1 MSQPSQ
7 KSPHPIDKHVGS
19 RIRMRRSL
27 LGMTQQRLA
36 DALHLTFQQVQ
47 KYEKGTN
54 RVSAS
59 RLQQIATLLGVEVGF
74 FYEGATHLPGGTGTV
89 DRQAALLAEVSSSSE
104 GVRLINSFA
113 RISDPIVRRRLAD
126 HAEGIAQLSETP
138 APEQPDQP
146 DQAEPRRQA
155 RGRMKKAS

>member
-1 MSQPSQ
+1 MPQTSQ

-19 RIRMRRSL
+19 RIRMRRAL

-36 DALHLTFQQVQ
+36 DSLHLTFQQVQ

-74 FYEGATHLPGGTGTV
+74 FYEGAGQVPGGSSAL
-89 DRQAALLAEVSSSSE
+89 DRQSALLAEVSSSSE

-113 RISDPIVRRRLAD
+113 RITDPIVRRRLAD
-126 HAEGIAQLSETP
+126 LAEGIAQLSASEP
-138 APEQPDQP
+138 AAEQP
-146 DQAEPRRQA
+146 RQT

>member
-1 MSQPSQ
+1 MPETSP
-7 KSPHPIDKHVGS
+7 KSPHPIDLHVGS
-19 RIRMRRSL
+19 RIRMRRAL

-36 DALHLTFQQVQ
+36 DALDLTFQQVQ

-74 FYEGATHLPGGTGTV
+74 LYEGSEPGPGGSSAL
-89 DRQAALLAEVSSSSE
+89 DSQSALLAEVSSSSE

-113 RISDPIVRRRLAD
+113 RISDPTIRRRLAD
-126 HAEGIAQLSETP
+126 LAEGLA
-138 APEQPDQP
+138 
-146 DQAEPRRQA
+146 
-155 RGRMKKAS
+155 

>member
-1 MSQPSQ
+1 MPQTSQ

-19 RIRMRRSL
+19 RIRMRRAL

-74 FYEGATHLPGGTGTV
+74 FYEGASQVPGGSGAV
-89 DRQAALLAEVSSSSE
+89 DRQAVLLAEVSSSSE
-104 GVRLINSFA
+104 GVRLINSFV

-126 HAEGIAQLSETP
+126 LAEGIAQLPSSEAP
-138 APEQPDQP
+138 ADQP
-146 DQAEPRRQA
+146 QPRQA

>member
-1 MSQPSQ
+1 MPQTSQ

-19 RIRMRRSL
+19 RIRMRRAL

-74 FYEGATHLPGGTGTV
+74 FYEGASQVPGGSGAV
-89 DRQAALLAEVSSSSE
+89 DRQAVLLAEVSSSSE

-113 RISDPIVRRRLAD
+113 RITDPDVRRRLAD
-126 HAEGIAQLSETP
+126 LVASIAEGDAGMSDRH
-138 APEQPDQP
+138 QPP
-146 DQAEPRRQA
+146 GGRA
-155 RGRMKKAS
+155 RKAS

>member
-1 MSQPSQ
+1 MPQTSQ

-19 RIRMRRSL
+19 RIRMRRAL

-36 DALHLTFQQVQ
+36 DSLSLTFQQVQ

-74 FYEGATHLPGGTGTV
+74 FYEGAGQVPGGSSAL
-89 DRQAALLAEVSSSSE
+89 DRQSALLAEVSSSSE

-113 RISDPIVRRRLAD
+113 RISDPVVRRRLAD
-126 HAEGIAQLSETP
+126 LAESL
-138 APEQPDQP
+138 APMSVGEASTEQT
-146 DQAEPRRQA
+146 EPQKV
-155 RGRMKKAS
+155 RGRPRKAS

>member
-1 MSQPSQ
+1 MPELSP

-19 RIRMRRSL
+19 RIRMRRAL

-36 DALHLTFQQVQ
+36 DALDLTFQQVQ

-74 FYEGATHLPGGTGTV
+74 FYEGSGQASGGSSTL
-89 DRQAALLAEVSSSSE
+89 DRQSALLTEVSSSSE
-104 GVRLINSFA
+104 GVRLITSFA
-113 RISDPIVRRRLAD
+113 RISDPAVRRRLAD
-126 HAEGIAQLSETP
+126 LAEGIAQLSPIEAP
-138 APEQPDQP
+138 AEQP
-146 DQAEPRRQA
+146 EPQKA
-155 RGRMKKAS
+155 RGRPRKAS

>member
-1 MSQPSQ
+1 LPQTSQ

-19 RIRMRRSL
+19 RIRMRRAL

-36 DALHLTFQQVQ
+36 DSLSLTFQQVQ

-74 FYEGATHLPGGTGTV
+74 FYEGAGQVPGGSSAL
-89 DRQAALLAEVSSSSE
+89 DRQSALLAEVSSSSE

-113 RISDPIVRRRLAD
+113 RIGDPVVRRRLAD
-126 HAEGIAQLSETP
+126 LAEGIALLSSQESP
-138 APEQPDQP
+138 AEQPQP
-146 DQAEPRRQA
+146 RQA
-155 RGRMKKAS
+155 RARMKKAS

>member
-1 MSQPSQ
+1 LPQTSQ

-19 RIRMRRSL
+19 RIRMRRAL

-36 DALHLTFQQVQ
+36 DSLSLTFQQVQ

-74 FYEGATHLPGGTGTV
+74 FYEGAGQVPGR
-89 DRQAALLAEVSSSSE
+89 DRAPSTASPLSWPRSAA
-104 GVRLINSFA
+104 
-113 RISDPIVRRRLAD
+113 
-126 HAEGIAQLSETP
+126 P
-138 APEQPDQP
+138 A
-146 DQAEPRRQA
+146 
-155 RGRMKKAS
+155 KASA

>member
-1 MSQPSQ
+1 MPQTSQ

-19 RIRMRRSL
+19 RIRMRRAL

-36 DALHLTFQQVQ
+36 DSLNLTFQQVQ

-74 FYEGATHLPGGTGTV
+74 FYEGASHVSGGTGAI
-89 DRQAALLAEVSSSSE
+89 DRQASLLAEVSSSAE

-113 RISDPIVRRRLAD
+113 RITDPIIRRRLAD
-126 HAEGIAQLSETP
+126 LAEGIAQFSKEP
-138 APEQPDQP
+138 DNEQPQP
-146 DQAEPRRQA
+146 QRQT

>member
-1 MSQPSQ
+1 MPQTSQ

-19 RIRMRRSL
+19 RIRMRRAL

-36 DALHLTFQQVQ
+36 DSLSLTFQQVQ

-74 FYEGATHLPGGTGTV
+74 FYEGSGQVSGGSSAL
-89 DRQAALLAEVSSSSE
+89 DRQAAMLAEVSSSSE

-113 RISDPIVRRRLAD
+113 RIADPVVRRRLAD
-126 HAEGIAQLSETP
+126 LAEGIAQLSSQEP
-138 APEQPDQP
+138 LAEQPP
-146 DQAEPRRQA
+146 RQA
-155 RGRMKKAS
+155 RGRVKKAS

>member
-1 MSQPSQ
+1 MPQTSQ

-19 RIRMRRSL
+19 RIRMRRAL

-36 DALHLTFQQVQ
+36 DSLSLTFQQVQ

-74 FYEGATHLPGGTGTV
+74 FYEGVGQVPGGSSAL

-113 RISDPIVRRRLAD
+113 RISDPVVRRRLAD
-126 HAEGIAQLSETP
+126 LAEGIAQLSAQEP
-138 APEQPDQP
+138 LAEQP
-146 DQAEPRRQA
+146 PRQT
-155 RGRMKKAS
+155 RGRMKKAG

>member
-1 MSQPSQ
+1 MRSGVSPVPQ
-7 KSPHPIDKHVGS
+7 KSPHPIDNYVGS

-36 DALHLTFQQVQ
+36 EVLGITFQQVQ
-47 KYEKGTN
+47 KYENGRN

-59 RLQQIATLLGVEVGF
+59 RLQHIASVFGVDVGF
-74 FYEGATHLPGGTGTV
+74 FYEEISEGPDRKGAGDP
-89 DRQAALLAEVSSSSE
+89 QAILLTEISGSPE

-126 HAEGIAQLSETP
+126 LAEAIAKGM
-138 APEQPDQP
+138 APPSGESA
-146 DQAEPRRQA
+146 AE
-155 RGRMKKAS
+155 

>member
-1 MSQPSQ
+1 LPQTSQ

-19 RIRMRRSL
+19 RIRMRRAL

-36 DALHLTFQQVQ
+36 DSLSLTFQQVQ

-74 FYEGATHLPGGTGTV
+74 FYEGAGQVPGGSSAL

-113 RISDPIVRRRLAD
+113 RIVDPVVRRRLAD
-126 HAEGIAQLSETP
+126 LAEGIAQLSSEEP
-138 APEQPDQP
+138 SEKPQP
-146 DQAEPRRQA
+146 RQA
-155 RGRMKKAS
+155 RARMKKAG

>member
-1 MSQPSQ
+1 MRSGVSPLPQTGQ

-19 RIRMRRSL
+19 RIRMRRAL

-36 DALHLTFQQVQ
+36 DDLSLTFQQVQ

-74 FYEGATHLPGGTGTV
+74 FYEGASLVPGGSSAL
-89 DRQAALLAEVSSSSE
+89 DRQSALLAEVSSSSE

-113 RISDPIVRRRLAD
+113 RISDPVVRRRLAD
-126 HAEGIAQLSETP
+126 LAEGIAEGM
-138 APEQPDQP
+138 AQPSS
-146 DQAEPRRQA
+146 A
-155 RGRMKKAS
+155 

>member
-1 MSQPSQ
+1 MPQTSQ

-19 RIRMRRSL
+19 RIRMRRAL

-36 DALHLTFQQVQ
+36 DSLSLTFQQVQ

-74 FYEGATHLPGGTGTV
+74 FYEGSGQVSGGSSDL
-89 DRQAALLAEVSSSSE
+89 DRRAAMLAEVSSSSE

-113 RISDPIVRRRLAD
+113 RISDPTVRRRLAD
-126 HAEGIAQLSETP
+126 LAEGIAQLSPSEAPAEEP
-138 APEQPDQP
+138 APH
-146 DQAEPRRQA
+146 RT
-155 RGRMKKAS
+155 RGRPRKAS

>member
-1 MSQPSQ
+1 MPQTSQ

-19 RIRMRRSL
+19 RIRMRRAL

-36 DALHLTFQQVQ
+36 DSLSLTFQQVQ

-74 FYEGATHLPGGTGTV
+74 FYEGAGQVPGGSSAL
-89 DRQAALLAEVSSSSE
+89 DRQSALLAEVSSSSE

-113 RISDPIVRRRLAD
+113 RISDQVVRRRLAAL
-126 HAEGIAQLSETP
+126 AESLAQMSLGEASLEP
-138 APEQPDQP
+138 PEPQKV
-146 DQAEPRRQA
+146 
-155 RGRMKKAS
+155 RGRPRKAS

>member
-1 MSQPSQ
+1 LPQTSQ

-19 RIRMRRSL
+19 RIRMRRAL

-36 DALHLTFQQVQ
+36 DSLSLTFQQVQ

-74 FYEGATHLPGGTGTV
+74 FYEGAGQVPGGSSAL
-89 DRQAALLAEVSSSSE
+89 DRQAAMLAEVSSSSE

-113 RISDPIVRRRLAD
+113 RISDPVVRRRLAD
-126 HAEGIAQLSETP
+126 LAEGIAQLSSQEP
-138 APEQPDQP
+138 LAEQPP
-146 DQAEPRRQA
+146 RQA